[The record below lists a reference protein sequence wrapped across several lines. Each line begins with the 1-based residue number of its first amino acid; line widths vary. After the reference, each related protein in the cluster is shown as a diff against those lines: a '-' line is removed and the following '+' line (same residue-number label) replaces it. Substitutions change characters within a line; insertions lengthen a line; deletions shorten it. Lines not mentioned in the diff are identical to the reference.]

1 MTKITLDMLDK
12 DSVSILTQHY
22 DENNNQV
29 GSNVRCAYMNTAEQ
43 REQLKSELPE
53 DKWKEL
59 ISVWGDVPTR
69 EEPKIDEPVITI
81 DMQKSKLISSM
92 STQCNLN
99 ITEGFDMELEDGQV
113 HHFSLELTD
122 QLKIQALALKAKSGE
137 IILPYHADSEPC
149 RFYSV
154 HEILNLNT
162 KMEQI
167 IEYQT
172 TYFNSL
178 RDYINSMTTIE
189 ELDTVTYGMEIPV
202 EYQSEV
208 LKALMSDVA

>member
-69 EEPKIDEPVITI
+69 EEPKIDEPVLSIDEQKATLINQMSNKCNQIITY
-81 DMQKSKLISSM
+81 
-92 STQCNLN
+92 
-99 ITEGFDMELEDGQV
+99 GFDLMLDDGKTY
-113 HHFSLELTD
+113 HFSLQIED
-122 QLKIQALALKAKSGE
+122 QLKIQALALKVQSGE
-137 IILPYHADSEPC
+137 TVLPYHADGEPC
-149 RFYSV
+149 RFFSAAEV
-154 HEILNLNT
+154 SNLNSQ
-162 KMEQI
+162 MENI
-167 IEYQT
+167 ITYQT

-189 ELDTVTYGMEIPV
+189 QLNTVTYGMEIPV

>member
-69 EEPKIDEPVITI
+69 EEPKIDEPVLSIDEQKATLINQMSNKCNQIITY
-81 DMQKSKLISSM
+81 
-92 STQCNLN
+92 
-99 ITEGFDMELEDGQV
+99 GFDLMLDDGKTY
-113 HHFSLELTD
+113 HFSLQIED
-122 QLKIQALALKAKSGE
+122 QLKIQALALKVQSGE
-137 IILPYHADSEPC
+137 TVLPYHADGEPC
-149 RFYSV
+149 RFFSAAEV
-154 HEILNLNT
+154 SNLNSQ
-162 KMEQI
+162 MENI
-167 IEYQT
+167 ITYQT